1 MGASSSIVSYWDGD
15 SWEDFVVSSTSRL
28 ISLNITDTLQT
39 GMSAQIRISNPSTN
53 PLANSGGSAKGPFTG
68 VVDDFSPI
76 KIRDKDTNHVYFYG
90 MAVDVEE
97 KFDNAFGMVINIV
110 AEDALF
116 ELRDNSTKGSY
127 SYMINADTVA
137 LEATAGEPIDSSETT
152 ITVSDTSEMFAG
164 MRIKIDSEEMSILD
178 VTDAT
183 TIEVLRA
190 ANATTAATHSD
201 GVAISDAAPELHEY
215 VLATSAK
222 NTSKKEYLQ
231 RISSRTG
238 LIKSFLNHYSTNIDF
253 PQRHTTLA
261 EALDNSETGV
271 DVGDTSNLNINDII
285 LVDDEQMLITAISA
299 PTLTV
304 TRGYNSTSAVTHVSG
319 ENVFTVDERFTES
332 LQKYRKS
339 MIYKLDGRSKK
350 SALKHVALAADTE
363 PHGTTSTDQLYG
375 FDFYVA
381 PNLSSTATSHKPDT
395 YFNYFKKG
403 TRPTTNSLGPSAFG
417 LNVQLPTPDT
427 LTDGDFVETGR
438 MLPIT
443 ESNLTRPKK
452 NIYTDAAYS
461 FAVSSKGDEGD
472 ALAVPQTEVFEII
485 KITSLSSTAAGA
497 IRWAGYDMSGG
508 VAGTDSSE
516 MGRVLVGQLD
526 GAISSTSA
534 TTITLRDATTDNGLF
549 GDNPT
554 DTIPVGATLRL
565 SGESL
570 RVTAVSRANDQITVV
585 RGVDGTTAATHI
597 DGVFLY
603 YENAYRIQYIS
614 NTAAATGAYSSG
626 EEVYM
631 MISDID
637 KQIDNNSLI
646 WQTASSDT
654 DGVLMASVTTGNSWR
669 LKQRPRMKYGVRR
682 TFNADTGAET
692 NPDAIREQIASV
704 LIRKSNNEVRGD
716 ISTFNPPTFYIDNV
730 PSSVATTSGS
740 DQTITIGNTQLYGTL
755 NEGLDDSE
763 TDIDVT
769 DSTGMYVGQR
779 IKIDSEEF
787 AITAV
792 NSKVL
797 ITATRAQNSTSAA
810 THTSGATIF
819 DSNVNI
825 QNYGFQ
831 RGMLAVELDANG
843 KPSGTYGYA
852 SRVTSTTVRVTWA
865 TGTVDT
871 SSTIRYYIPVRA
883 GDTIKVRNDL
893 ANVNSTT
900 LVTQVTYEEGQ
911 GISRTRYDVVGADT
925 NKEGGSGKSSVVA
938 KTADAVAANEGL
950 PVSIDIANDANIT
963 TSCVFSSGTS
973 ASQVDWAA
981 GNLYIGADKYAI
993 TAGDTSS
1000 LETLNSDGRIYFVY
1014 YIKGDTTFR
1023 VIAKSN
1029 YPTFVAKRRDNDI
1042 KVIAHVHY
1050 DLPYAAWSLVGI
1062 KGGNVG
1068 DNTRVTGTQA
1078 QMRNFYADD
1087 GGASLVGFGFAADTD
1102 TGMYRNATGP
1112 TLNFAVSGTN
1122 RAQLSS
1128 SGLQLTFTSSG
1139 SAGTVLH
1146 ADNTSALI
1154 YKFTSS
1160 ERYKKNIVDAALDS
1174 TKLYDLRPVEYENN
1188 ENTNDEGKPGFGLI
1202 AEEVHEL
1209 FPELVIYDEEGRPD
1223 SLSYD
1228 RLSVVL
1234 LMEIKKLKEEIEK
1247 LKENN

>member
-137 LEATAGEPIDSSETT
+137 LEATAGEAIDSSETT

-497 IRWAGYDMSGG
+497 IRWSGYDMSGG

-565 SGESL
+565 SGETL

-585 RGVDGTTAATHI
+585 RGVDGTTASTHI
-597 DGVFLY
+597 DGQFLY

-654 DGVLMASVTTGNSWR
+654 DGVLMVSVTTGHSWR
-669 LKQRPRMKYGVRR
+669 LKERPRMKYGVRR

-763 TDIDVT
+763 TGIDVT

-871 SSTIRYYIPVRA
+871 SSTIRYYIPIRA

-950 PVSIDIANDANIT
+950 PVGIDIANDANIT
-963 TSCVFSSGTS
+963 TSCVFSAPS
-973 ASQVDWAA
+973 ASQVNWAA
-981 GNLYIGADKYAI
+981 GNLYIGSDKYAI
-993 TAGDTSS
+993 SSGNTSS
-1000 LETLNSDGRIYFVY
+1000 LETLNADGRVYFVY
-1014 YIKGDTTFR
+1014 YIKGETTFK

-1042 KVIAHVHY
+1042 KVIAHVNY
-1050 DLPYAAWSLVGI
+1050 DLPHAAWSLVGI

-1078 QMRNFYADD
+1078 QMRNFYADN
-1087 GGASLVGFGFAADTD
+1087 GGAILPGFSFASNTD
-1102 TGMYRNATGP
+1102 TGMYLTGTGTIGFSLDNALKLVIHG
-1112 TLNFAVSGTN
+1112 NGINVANASISGTN
-1122 RAQLSS
+1122 AVIN
-1128 SGLQLTFTSSG
+1128 TSSG
-1139 SAGTVLH
+1139 QLGL
-1146 ADNTSALI
+1146 D
-1154 YKFTSS
+1154 SS
-1160 ERYKKNIVDAALDS
+1160 SKRYKRNIVETALDS
-1174 TKLYDLRPVEYENN
+1174 SKVYDLKPIDFEYN
-1188 ENTNDEGKPGFGLI
+1188 ENTDSEGEKGFGLV
-1202 AEEVHEL
+1202 AEEVEKIY
-1209 FPELVIYDEEGRPD
+1209 PEIVHYNQDGLVE
-1223 SLSYD
+1223 SLAYD
-1228 RLSVVL
+1228 RLSLLL

>member
-137 LEATAGEPIDSSETT
+137 LEATAGEAIDSSETT

-271 DVGDTSNLNINDII
+271 DVGDTSNLNVNDII

-438 MLPIT
+438 MIPIT

-485 KITSLSSTAAGA
+485 KITSLSSIAAGQ

-585 RGVDGTTAATHI
+585 RGVDGTTASTHT
-597 DGVFLY
+597 DGQFLY

-1068 DNTRVTGTQA
+1068 DNTRLTGTQA

-1087 GGASLVGFGFAADTD
+1087 GGALLPGFSFASDTD
-1102 TGMYRNATGP
+1102 TGMYRTG
-1112 TLNFAVSGTN
+1112 TGTIGFSLGNSKKLEVQANGINVSHASISGTN
-1122 RAQLSS
+1122 AVIN
-1128 SGLQLTFTSSG
+1128 TSSG
-1139 SAGTVLH
+1139 QLGL
-1146 ADNTSALI
+1146 D
-1154 YKFTSS
+1154 SS
-1160 ERYKKNIVDAALDS
+1160 SKRYKRNIVETALDS
-1174 TKLYDLRPVEYENN
+1174 SKVYDLKPIDFEYN
-1188 ENTNDEGKPGFGLI
+1188 ENTDSEGEKGFGLV
-1202 AEEVHEL
+1202 AEDVEKIYPEIVHYNQDG
-1209 FPELVIYDEEGRPD
+1209 LVE
-1223 SLSYD
+1223 SLAYD
-1228 RLSVVL
+1228 RLSLLL

>member
-1 MGASSSIVSYWDGD
+1 
-15 SWEDFVVSSTSRL
+15 
-28 ISLNITDTLQT
+28 
-39 GMSAQIRISNPSTN
+39 
-53 PLANSGGSAKGPFTG
+53 
-68 VVDDFSPI
+68 
-76 KIRDKDTNHVYFYG
+76 
-90 MAVDVEE
+90 
-97 KFDNAFGMVINIV
+97 
-110 AEDALF
+110 
-116 ELRDNSTKGSY
+116 
-127 SYMINADTVA
+127 
-137 LEATAGEPIDSSETT
+137 
-152 ITVSDTSEMFAG
+152 MFAG

-222 NTSKKEYLQ
+222 NTAKKEYLQ

-271 DVGDTSNLNINDII
+271 DVGDTSNLNVNDII

-485 KITSLSSTAAGA
+485 KITSLSSIAAGQ

-654 DGVLMASVTTGNSWR
+654 DGVLMVSVTTGHSWR
-669 LKQRPRMKYGVRR
+669 LKERPRMKYGVRR

-763 TDIDVT
+763 TGIDVT

-1068 DNTRVTGTQA
+1068 DNTRLTGTQA

-1087 GGASLVGFGFAADTD
+1087 GGALLPGFSFASDTD
-1102 TGMYRNATGP
+1102 TGMYRTG
-1112 TLNFAVSGTN
+1112 TGTIGFSLGNSKKLEVQANGINVSHASISGTN
-1122 RAQLSS
+1122 AVIN
-1128 SGLQLTFTSSG
+1128 TSSG
-1139 SAGTVLH
+1139 QLGL
-1146 ADNTSALI
+1146 D
-1154 YKFTSS
+1154 SS
-1160 ERYKKNIVDAALDS
+1160 SKRYKRNIVETALDS
-1174 TKLYDLRPVEYENN
+1174 SKVYDLKPIDFEYN
-1188 ENTNDEGKPGFGLI
+1188 ENTDSEGEKGFGLV
-1202 AEEVHEL
+1202 AEDVEKIYPEIVHYNQDG
-1209 FPELVIYDEEGRPD
+1209 LVE
-1223 SLSYD
+1223 SLAYD
-1228 RLSVVL
+1228 RLSLLL

>member
-28 ISLNITDTLQT
+28 ISLTLTDTLQT

-68 VVDDFSPI
+68 VVDDFTPI

-90 MAVDVEE
+90 LAVDVEE
-97 KFDNAFGMVINIV
+97 KFDNALGMIINIV

-127 SYMINADTVA
+127 SYMINADTVT
-137 LEATAGEPIDSSETT
+137 LEATAGEAIDSSETT
-152 ITVSDTSEMFAG
+152 ITVSDSSEMFAG

-183 TIEVLRA
+183 TIEVVRA

-201 GVAISDAAPELHEY
+201 GATILDSAPELHEY

-285 LVDDEQMLITAISA
+285 LIDDEQMLITAISA

-304 TRGYNSTSAVTHVSG
+304 TRGYNSTSAVTHING
-319 ENVFTVDERFTES
+319 ENVFTVDDRFTES

-363 PHGTTSTDQLYG
+363 PHTTTASDQLYG

-403 TRPTTNSLGPSAFG
+403 TRPTTNSLGPAAFG

-427 LTDGDFVETGR
+427 LTNGAFVETGR
-438 MLPIT
+438 MIPIT

-452 NIYTDAAYS
+452 SIYTDAAYS
-461 FAVSSKGDEGD
+461 FAVSSQGEEGD
-472 ALAVPQTEVFEII
+472 AVAVPQTEVFDVI
-485 KITSLSSTAAGA
+485 KITGLTSGGA
-497 IRWAGYDMSGG
+497 SGLRWSGYDISGG
-508 VAGTDSSE
+508 DAGTDSSE
-516 MGRVLVGQLD
+516 MGRILVGNLD

-534 TTITLRDATTDNGLF
+534 TTITLRGSTDGFF

-554 DTIPVGATLRL
+554 DAIPIGATVKL

-570 RVTAVSRANDQITVV
+570 RVTAVDRANDQITVV
-585 RGVDGTTAATHI
+585 RGVDGTTAATHT
-597 DGVFLY
+597 DGQFLY

-614 NTAAATGAYSSG
+614 NTAGATGAYSSG
-626 EEVYM
+626 EETYM
-631 MISDID
+631 LISDID
-637 KQIDNNSLI
+637 KQIDNNSLV
-646 WQTASSDT
+646 WQSASSDS
-654 DGVLMASVTTGNSWR
+654 DGRIMNNIRPGGDTFTWR
-669 LKQRPRMKYGVRR
+669 LKERPRMKYGVRR

-704 LIRKSNNEVRGD
+704 LIRKSSNEIRGD
-716 ISTFNPPTFYIDNV
+716 VSTFNPPTFYIDNV

-740 DQTITIGNTQLYGTL
+740 DQTITIGNTQLYGKL
-755 NEGLDDSE
+755 NEDLDTSE
-763 TDIDVT
+763 TGIDVT

-810 THTSGATIF
+810 THSSGATIF

-825 QNYGFQ
+825 QNYGFY
-831 RGMLAVELDANG
+831 RGMLAVELDSNG
-843 KPSGTYGYA
+843 QPSGTYGYA

-871 SSTIRYYIPVRA
+871 SSTIRYHIPVRA

-893 ANVNSTT
+893 ANVDSTT
-900 LVTQVTYEEGQ
+900 LVTQLTYEEGQ
-911 GISRTRYDVVGADT
+911 GISRTRYDIVGADT
-925 NKEGGSGKSSVVA
+925 NKEGGSGKSSIA
-938 KTADAVAANEGL
+938 SRTSDAVATDEGL
-950 PVSIDIANDANIT
+950 PAGIDISNDANIT
-963 TSCVFSSGTS
+963 TSCVFSSSS
-973 ASQVDWAA
+973 ASQVDWGS
-981 GNLYIGADKYAI
+981 GNIYIGSDKYSI
-993 TAGDTSS
+993 TSGDTSS
-1000 LETLNSDGRIYFVY
+1000 LETLNSDARVYFIY

-1042 KVIAHVHY
+1042 RVIAHVHY

-1087 GGASLVGFGFAADTD
+1087 GGALLPGFSFASDTD
-1102 TGMYRNATGP
+1102 TGMYRLGTGNIGFSVNNSLELVVHSTGINVSHAAISGVNAVINTSNGQ
-1112 TLNFAVSGTN
+1112 LGTD
-1122 RAQLSS
+1122 SS
-1128 SGLQLTFTSSG
+1128 S
-1139 SAGTVLH
+1139 
-1146 ADNTSALI
+1146 
-1154 YKFTSS
+1154 K
-1160 ERYKKNIVDAALDS
+1160 RYKKNIVETALDS
-1174 TKLYDLRPVEYENN
+1174 SKVYDLKPIDFEYN
-1188 ENTNDEGKPGFGLI
+1188 ENTDTEGEKGFGLV
-1202 AEEVHEL
+1202 AEDVEKIYPEIVHYNEDG
-1209 FPELVIYDEEGRPD
+1209 LVE
-1223 SLSYD
+1223 SLAYD
-1228 RLSVVL
+1228 RLSLLL

>member
-1 MGASSSIVSYWDGD
+1 
-15 SWEDFVVSSTSRL
+15 
-28 ISLNITDTLQT
+28 
-39 GMSAQIRISNPSTN
+39 
-53 PLANSGGSAKGPFTG
+53 
-68 VVDDFSPI
+68 
-76 KIRDKDTNHVYFYG
+76 
-90 MAVDVEE
+90 
-97 KFDNAFGMVINIV
+97 
-110 AEDALF
+110 
-116 ELRDNSTKGSY
+116 
-127 SYMINADTVA
+127 
-137 LEATAGEPIDSSETT
+137 
-152 ITVSDTSEMFAG
+152 
-164 MRIKIDSEEMSILD
+164 
-178 VTDAT
+178 
-183 TIEVLRA
+183 
-190 ANATTAATHSD
+190 
-201 GVAISDAAPELHEY
+201 
-215 VLATSAK
+215 
-222 NTSKKEYLQ
+222 
-231 RISSRTG
+231 
-238 LIKSFLNHYSTNIDF
+238 
-253 PQRHTTLA
+253 
-261 EALDNSETGV
+261 
-271 DVGDTSNLNINDII
+271 
-285 LVDDEQMLITAISA
+285 
-299 PTLTV
+299 
-304 TRGYNSTSAVTHVSG
+304 
-319 ENVFTVDERFTES
+319 
-332 LQKYRKS
+332 
-339 MIYKLDGRSKK
+339 
-350 SALKHVALAADTE
+350 
-363 PHGTTSTDQLYG
+363 LYG

-585 RGVDGTTAATHI
+585 RGVDGTTASTHT
-597 DGVFLY
+597 DGQFLY

-654 DGVLMASVTTGNSWR
+654 DGVLMVSVTTGHSWR

-763 TDIDVT
+763 TGIDVT

-963 TSCVFSSGTS
+963 TSCVFSAPS

-981 GNLYIGADKYAI
+981 GNLYIGANKYAI

-1068 DNTRVTGTQA
+1068 DNTRLTGTQA

-1087 GGASLVGFGFAADTD
+1087 GGALLPGFSFASDTD
-1102 TGMYRNATGP
+1102 TGMYRTG
-1112 TLNFAVSGTN
+1112 TGTIGFSLGNSKKLEVQANGINVSHASISGTN
-1122 RAQLSS
+1122 AVIN
-1128 SGLQLTFTSSG
+1128 TSSG
-1139 SAGTVLH
+1139 QLGL
-1146 ADNTSALI
+1146 D
-1154 YKFTSS
+1154 SS
-1160 ERYKKNIVDAALDS
+1160 SKRYKRNIVETALDS
-1174 TKLYDLRPVEYENN
+1174 SKVYDLKPIDFEYN
-1188 ENTNDEGKPGFGLI
+1188 ENTDSEGEKGFGLV
-1202 AEEVHEL
+1202 AEDVEKIYPEIVHYNQDG
-1209 FPELVIYDEEGRPD
+1209 LVE
-1223 SLSYD
+1223 SLAYD
-1228 RLSVVL
+1228 RLSLLL

>member
-28 ISLNITDTLQT
+28 ISLTLTDTLQT
-39 GMSAQIRISNPSTN
+39 GMSAQIRISNPSSN

-68 VVDDFSPI
+68 VVDDFTPI

-97 KFDNAFGMVINIV
+97 KFDNAFGMIINIV
-110 AEDALF
+110 AEDQLF

-127 SYMINADTVA
+127 SYMINADTVT
-137 LEATAGEPIDSSETT
+137 LEATAGEAIDSSETT

-178 VTDAT
+178 VADAT
-183 TIEVLRA
+183 TIEVVRA

-201 GVAISDAAPELHEY
+201 GAAILEAAPELHEY

-271 DVGDTSNLNINDII
+271 DVGDTSNLNVNDVI
-285 LVDDEQMLITAISA
+285 LIDDEQMLITAISA

-304 TRGYNSTSAVTHVSG
+304 TRGYNSTTAVTHING
-319 ENVFTVDERFTES
+319 ENVFTVDDRFTES

-339 MIYKLDGRSKK
+339 MIYKLDGRSKR

-363 PHGTTSTDQLYG
+363 PHTTTSSDQLYG

-403 TRPTTNSLGPSAFG
+403 TRPTTNSLGPAAFG
-417 LNVQLPTPDT
+417 LNLQLPTPDT
-427 LTDGDFVETGR
+427 LTDGAFVETGR
-438 MLPIT
+438 MIPIT
-443 ESNLTRPKK
+443 EANLTRPKK
-452 NIYTDAAYS
+452 SIYTDAAYS

-472 ALAVPQTEVFEII
+472 AVAVPQTEVFEII
-485 KITSLSSTAAGA
+485 KITGLSSTGAGA
-497 IRWAGYDMSGG
+497 LLWSGYDIAGG

-516 MGRVLVGQLD
+516 MGSILVAQLD
-526 GAISSTSA
+526 DAINSSV
-534 TTITLRDATTDNGLF
+534 TTITLRDESNDTGMF

-554 DTIPVGATLRL
+554 DTIPVGATVQL
-565 SGESL
+565 SGERL
-570 RVTAVSRANDQITVV
+570 RVTAVDRANDQITVV
-585 RGVDGTTAATHI
+585 RGVDGTSASSHV
-597 DGVFLY
+597 DGQFMY
-603 YENAYRIQYIS
+603 YYNAFRIQYLS
-614 NTAAATGAYSSG
+614 NTAGATGNFSTG
-626 EEVYM
+626 EEAYL

-646 WQTASSDT
+646 WRSASNDT
-654 DGVLMASVTTGNSWR
+654 DSRLMTSSSSGHAWR
-669 LKQRPRMKYGVRR
+669 LKERPRMKFGVRR

-704 LIRKSNNEVRGD
+704 LIRKSNSEVRGD
-716 ISTFNPPTFYIDNV
+716 VSTFNPPTFYIDNV

-740 DQTITIGNTQLYGTL
+740 DQTITIGNTQLHGTL
-755 NEGLDDSE
+755 NEDLDTSE
-763 TDIDVT
+763 TGIDVT

-792 NSKVL
+792 NSKTL
-797 ITATRAQNSTSAA
+797 ITANRAQNSTSAA

-825 QNYGFQ
+825 QNYGFY
-831 RGMLAVELDANG
+831 RGMLAVELDSNG
-843 KPSGTYGYA
+843 QPSGTYGYA

-893 ANVNSTT
+893 ANVDSTA
-900 LVTQVTYEEGQ
+900 LITQSVYEEGQ
-911 GISRTRYDVVGADT
+911 GISRTRYDIVGADT
-925 NKEGGSGKSSVVA
+925 NKEGGSGKSSIVS
-938 KTADAVAANEGL
+938 KTSDAVATDEGL
-950 PVSIDIANDANIT
+950 PAGIDISNDANIT
-963 TSCVFSSGTS
+963 TSCAFSSSS
-973 ASQVDWAA
+973 ASQVNWGS
-981 GNLYIGADKYAI
+981 GNIYIGSDKYSI
-993 TAGDTSS
+993 TGGDTSS
-1000 LETLNSDGRIYFVY
+1000 LEALNSDGRVYFIY

-1029 YPTFVAKRRDNDI
+1029 YPTFVAKRKDNDI
-1042 KVIAHVHY
+1042 RVIAHVHY

-1087 GGASLVGFGFAADTD
+1087 GGAILPGFSFASDPD
-1102 TGMYRNATGP
+1102 TGMYRTTSNTIGFSLNNST
-1112 TLNFAVSGTN
+1112 TLVVHSSGINVAHSSISGTN
-1122 RAQLSS
+1122 AVIN
-1128 SGLQLTFTSSG
+1128 TSSG
-1139 SAGTVLH
+1139 QLGT
-1146 ADNTSALI
+1146 D
-1154 YKFTSS
+1154 SS
-1160 ERYKKNIVDAALDS
+1160 SKRYKRNIVETALDS
-1174 TKLYDLRPVEYENN
+1174 SKVYDLKPIDFEYN
-1188 ENTNDEGKPGFGLI
+1188 ENTDTEGEKGFGLV
-1202 AEEVHEL
+1202 AEDVEKIYPEIVHYNQDG
-1209 FPELVIYDEEGRPD
+1209 LVE
-1223 SLSYD
+1223 SLAYD
-1228 RLSVVL
+1228 RLSLLL